1 MDQEYCGPMQKVRCA
16 GFYEVQSC
24 IDMGRA
30 VNSGVPGRIKEAK
43 RVKTYE
49 LNRKT
54 YKDVKKMDHGHMS
67 DFCREIYQSG
77 YEEGKK
83 AAEGLSEDDIRRII
97 LEVKGIGEKKAEDIV
112 LALKAAQNGRG
123 VLTDV

>member
-1 MDQEYCGPMQKVRCA
+1 
-16 GFYEVQSC
+16 
-24 IDMGRA
+24 MGRA